1 MTIGTPIRVGPSTAD
16 LSSFTPANTLGLLI
30 RTADFTNSRPSQ
42 LYQWNLGVQYQLT
55 KDTVLEAAYAATRG
69 TRLTTRVNLN
79 QIPWERAM
87 AGFTT
92 QADRLFPK
100 VGNQVVMDSAMGNNH
115 YHALNLRAEK
125 RLGAGLNF
133 LVNYTWSKNL
143 ESGSGGN
150 SAMQQ
155 NGGTTN
161 PLDSW
166 NLRKEKAVS
175 ALDLPSVFV
184 VSAGYEL
191 PFGKGKPLASRNAFA
206 RALLG
211 GWQLNG
217 IFTSQSGLPT
227 DIRSTRVAAANQLF
241 ATFNVPDLVL
251 GQSMYLPNGGPDG
264 WFNPAAFTEP
274 GSTTNAKGA
283 QLINFGTLARRAGRG
298 PGTNNLDFS
307 VFRNFTIRE
316 GLNIQFRAE
325 AFNLTNTPAFFLP
338 SAASPALTIGNP
350 NFGKLT
356 ASSATGRQLQF
367 GLKVLF

>member
-1 MTIGTPIRVGPSTAD
+1 
-16 LSSFTPANTLGLLI
+16 
-30 RTADFTNSRPSQ
+30 
-42 LYQWNLGVQYQLT
+42 
-55 KDTVLEAAYAATRG
+55 
-69 TRLTTRVNLN
+69 
-79 QIPWERAM
+79 
-87 AGFTT
+87 
-92 QADRLFPK
+92 
-100 VGNQVVMDSAMGNNH
+100 
-115 YHALNLRAEK
+115 
-125 RLGAGLNF
+125 
-133 LVNYTWSKNL
+133 
-143 ESGSGGN
+143 
-150 SAMQQ
+150 MQQ

-175 ALDLPSVFV
+175 AMDLPSVFV

-191 PFGKGKPLASRNAFA
+191 PFGKSKPFANKNPVA
-206 RALLG
+206 RALFG

-217 IFTSQSGLPT
+217 IFTSQSGSPT

-251 GQSMYLPNGGPDG
+251 GQSLYLPNGGPDG
-264 WFNPAAFTEP
+264 WFNPAAFTDP
-274 GSTTNAKGA
+274 GQVANVKGT
-283 QLINFGTLARRAGRG
+283 LLTKFGTLQRRAGRG

-316 GLNIQFRAE
+316 RMNLQFRAE

-367 GLKVLF
+367 GLKLLF